1 METAEV
7 VNVIDDLPP
16 TCVVD
21 PLPPETATPDFTVS
35 WTAHD
40 PVGELASS
48 SIWVSEDGALL
59 TLLAGDATASSLPF
73 HGQRGRQYAFLCAA
87 RDTAGNAEVGPA
99 VAEARTRVVIN
110 RAPRCDLAR
119 PTPAVLWP
127 PDHRWRPVAIAVSDP
142 DGDPVHVRVTGVTQD
157 EPPAGRGCA
166 RRPGARGERRAYVP
180 AVARPDGALE
190 LSESRAFCTGGRR
203 RWATTTSKGC
213 RGRWRGESGGR
224 GKRYTVNLK
233 QRIAAAAT
241 ALRERPGLADDRA
254 PSRDSTRDGAQVCRR
269 ERRAGICARRGRR
282 HGERWAD
289 AGQPRGLPHGGAR
302 CSRRRRDLAPASM
315 IALPTHDPCV
325 GLRSADRFAQGLQ
338 RTRRSGEA
346 AASPRS
352 PRGRSVP
359 VREQATHGLQGA

>member
-203 RWATTTSKGC
+203 RWG
-213 RGRWRGESGGR
+213 
-224 GKRYTVNLK
+224 NDDI
-233 QRIAAAAT
+233 QRLQG
-241 ALRERPGLADDRA
+241 ALA
-254 PSRDSTRDGAQVCRR
+254 RR
-269 ERRAGICARRGRR
+269 ERGSREAIHRESEAEDRGSGHGAPREARAG
-282 HGERWAD
+282 
-289 AGQPRGLPHGGAR
+289 
-302 CSRRRRDLAPASM
+302 
-315 IALPTHDPCV
+315 
-325 GLRSADRFAQGLQ
+325 
-338 RTRRSGEA
+338 RRSGA
-346 AASPRS
+346 FSGFHTRRCAGLPARAKGRHLCPSRS
-352 PRGRSVP
+352 SARRAVG
-359 VREQATHGLQGA
+359 